1 MPLALIEFL
10 KKQWLWGNRNEW
22 KKIISTNQAPAA
34 AGPYSQGIELGNLI
48 FVSGQLPI
56 DPATGVLVEGLVEQT
71 KQSISNVKAVLE
83 AAGSS
88 LDKVL
93 KTTVFI
99 RDMRDFAKVNEIYSQ
114 YFTDKAPARS
124 CFAVAGLPKD
134 ALVEI
139 ECIAYK

>member
-1 MPLALIEFL
+1 MSE
-10 KKQWLWGNRNEW
+10 

-34 AGPYSQGIELGNLI
+34 DGPYSQGIELGNLI

>member
-1 MPLALIEFL
+1 MAE
-10 KKQWLWGNRNEW
+10 KKVIN
-22 KKIISTNQAPAA
+22 TNNAPAA
-34 AGPYSQGIELGNLI
+34 AGPYSQGLELENLI

-56 DPATGVLVEGLVEQT
+56 DPSTGLLAQGLENQT
-71 KQSISNVKAVLE
+71 RQSLFNIKAVLE

-88 LDKVL
+88 LAKVL

-99 RDMRDFAKVNEIYSQ
+99 RDMADFTKVNQIYSE
-114 YFTDKAPARS
+114 YFTDKEPARS
-124 CFAVAGLPKD
+124 CFAVLGLPKD